1 MFFIPYYYAF
11 FFIINVRIVYSLFNA
26 SSLNMGKGKA
36 DGTGFLS
43 KLTRMTSRSGRPRT
57 FPSRLLEDDSSQ
69 GGRGRGAPRGGQGR
83 GQKHRSLT
91 DLGVSSSRPS
101 STEEE
106 EEEEEEVQE
115 EEEEV
120 GEGDEVQ
127 EEEEVGEGDEEEE
140 DGGGGEDGGGSEG
153 FAHNKGWLRGNAKLP
168 PLPATE
174 EQKWLIEPKGKE

>member
-1 MFFIPYYYAF
+1 
-11 FFIINVRIVYSLFNA
+11 
-26 SSLNMGKGKA
+26 MGKGKA

-43 KLTRMTSRSGRPRT
+43 KLTRMTNRSGRSRT
-57 FPSRLLEDDSSQ
+57 LPSRLLEDDSSQ

-101 STEEE
+101 SIEEE
-106 EEEEEEVQE
+106 EEEE
-115 EEEEV
+115 
-120 GEGDEVQ
+120 EVQ

-140 DGGGGEDGGGSEG
+140 GGGGGEDGGGSEVKL
-153 FAHNKGWLRGNAKLP
+153 HNKGWLRGNAKLP

>member
-1 MFFIPYYYAF
+1 MVDPI
-11 FFIINVRIVYSLFNA
+11 L
-26 SSLNMGKGKA
+26 
-36 DGTGFLS
+36 
-43 KLTRMTSRSGRPRT
+43 
-57 FPSRLLEDDSSQ
+57 FPSQLLEDDSSQ

-106 EEEEEEVQE
+106 EVQEE

-127 EEEEVGEGDEEEE
+127 EEEEEVGEGDEEEE
-140 DGGGGEDGGGSEG
+140 DGGGGEDGGGSEAV
-153 FAHNKGWLRGNAKLP
+153 AHNKGWLRGNAKLP

>member
-1 MFFIPYYYAF
+1 
-11 FFIINVRIVYSLFNA
+11 
-26 SSLNMGKGKA
+26 MGKGKA

-43 KLTRMTSRSGRPRT
+43 KLTRMTSRSGRSRT
-57 FPSRLLEDDSSQ
+57 LPSRLLEDDSSQ

-91 DLGVSSSRPS
+91 DLGGSSLRPS

-127 EEEEVGEGDEEEE
+127 EEEEEVGEGDEEEE
-140 DGGGGEDGGGSEG
+140 DGGGSEAV
-153 FAHNKGWLRGNAKLP
+153 AHNKGWLRGNAKLP